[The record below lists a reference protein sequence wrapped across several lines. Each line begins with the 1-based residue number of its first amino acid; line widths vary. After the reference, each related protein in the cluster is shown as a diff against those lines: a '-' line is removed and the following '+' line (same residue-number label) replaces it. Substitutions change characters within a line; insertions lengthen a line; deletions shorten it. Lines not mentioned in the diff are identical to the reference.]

1 MQKYI
6 LSKNDV
12 IGKVEEYVIW
22 YELQHHG
29 FVHAHVI
36 LWVKK
41 KMLKALEKKLL
52 HLYLQY

>member
-6 LSKNDV
+6 LSKNNV

-29 FVHAHVI
+29 YVRVI
-36 LWVKK
+36 LWAKN
-41 KMLKALEKKLL
+41 KMLKALENKLL
-52 HLYLQY
+52 HLYLQC